1 MKGNIFEINNNWMN
15 LYKIKEDFFDPMIGL
30 AFDWVKEE
38 KGMKNTESIN
48 DLIAMMN
55 SYGAKTG
62 TEFEY
67 QYFELTDEVKQNYFR
82 QRFREVKLMIRNM
95 TLEEFSSN
103 VSLLIEKIENPD
115 DIFVCD
121 NSFVP
126 WSIDYWIRDVEP
138 GRYYVGASFITH

>member
-1 MKGNIFEINNNWMN
+1 MKDNIFEINNNWMN

-48 DLIAMMN
+48 ELIAIMH

-82 QRFREVKLMIRNM
+82 DRFREVKLMIR
-95 TLEEFSSN
+95 
-103 VSLLIEKIENPD
+103 
-115 DIFVCD
+115 
-121 NSFVP
+121 
-126 WSIDYWIRDVEP
+126 
-138 GRYYVGASFITH
+138 